1 MQNNRLPSGELIV
14 EKLGINPHDLPA
26 QFPTREQRLQYRA
39 VVQWLTDYKPK
50 SDASNLEKVRGYLE
64 AFYHLCEVEDWKRA
78 SEILFTSLDKQTHQN
93 LHNQLGN
100 WGYYLQQIEVYSRIL
115 HKLNG
120 IKNFS
125 FLNGLGNAYQAL
137 GNYERAMEYNQQ
149 ALSIALETQ
158 DRHLE
163 GIVLV
168 SLGNTYL
175 SQRKFSKTMNCYSNP
190 I

>member
-1 MQNNRLPSGELIV
+1 MTINELSSGLLLFA
-14 EKLGINPHDLPA
+14 KLGIDIDEVPI
-26 QFPTREQRLQYRA
+26 EQIAEYTAVQYY
-39 VVQWLTDYKPK
+39 LTVEDDPPP
-50 SDASNLEKVRGYLE
+50 DATNLDKVRRYLE
-64 AFYHLCEVEDWKRA
+64 AFYHLCEVEDWERA
-78 SEILFTSLDKQTHQN
+78 SEILFTSLDTQTNQT

-100 WGYYLQQIEVYSRIL
+100 WGYYLEQIEVYSRIL
-115 HKLNG
+115 HKLIG
-120 IKNFS
+120 IKNSS

-137 GNYERAMEYNQQ
+137 GNYEIAIEYNQQ

-175 SQRKFSKTMNCYSNP
+175 SRKKVFQNP
-190 I
+190 ELLSG